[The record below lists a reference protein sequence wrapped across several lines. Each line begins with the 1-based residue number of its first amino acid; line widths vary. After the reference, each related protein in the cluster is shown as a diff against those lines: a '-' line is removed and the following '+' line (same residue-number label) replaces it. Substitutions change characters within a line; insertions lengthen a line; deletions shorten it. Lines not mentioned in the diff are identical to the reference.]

1 MAAFIH
7 IGAAKC
13 GSSAIQT
20 YFSQF
25 PEGPC
30 IDGETYTYCCL
41 AKGKVLMPRMV
52 AASARQ
58 CILGYVNS
66 SISETLSIDEI
77 RRMKDETS
85 VLDGKLIVS
94 QERWMCDLKD
104 QEMRGQIL
112 EIVRGDRGRQLH
124 LVGFVR
130 PPVKWIN
137 SAWWQW
143 GVWDGAI
150 DKDEWIDDMIKRARW
165 SEYFDIY
172 QRDSGIS
179 RVTLMPIRKNVVD
192 QFAEVAMI
200 SRRAE
205 MDRKANTA
213 LPAEVLEMLLKSKR
227 IRCDPHDSFPDF
239 VSLRA
244 LGNSPFCYTPAPWG
258 LTMSQVKRII
268 DETRDS
274 ILSLMPNLSAC
285 DQACVAADPS
295 WWDADYYSH
304 HFQERQELA
313 DIEQFDDK
321 ISRIQ
326 NLSEDLLVK
335 LIDAM
340 KLLGRNGLLDKLP

>member
-1 MAAFIH
+1 MTAFIH

-13 GSSAIQT
+13 GSSAIQA

-41 AKGKVLMPRMV
+41 DQDKVSMPRAIV
-52 AASARQ
+52 ASARQ
-58 CILGYVNS
+58 TLLGYVNS
-66 SISETLSIDEI
+66 NIGKTISCGELQ
-77 RRMKDETS
+77 RMKDEASMIEGRLIMSQETWMHDFVDPKFRYR
-85 VLDGKLIVS
+85 VLDIA
-94 QERWMCDLKD
+94 
-104 QEMRGQIL
+104 RGNK
-112 EIVRGDRGRQLH
+112 GRAVH

-130 PPVKWIN
+130 PPVTWIN

-143 GVWDGAI
+143 AAWASAI
-150 DKDEWIDDMIKRARW
+150 DKDEWINDMINCVEW
-165 SEYFDIY
+165 SNFYDKF
-172 QRDSGIS
+172 QRDPDIS
-179 RVTLMPIRKNVVD
+179 SVTFMPIRENVVD

-205 MDRKANTA
+205 MDIKANTA
-213 LPAEVLEMLLKSKR
+213 LPAEVLEILLRSNR
-227 IRCDPHDSFPDF
+227 LRCHEDDCFPDF
-239 VSLRA
+239 VALRA
-244 LGNSPFCYTPAPWG
+244 LSGSPFRYTPPPWA
-258 LTMSQVKRII
+258 LTMSQIKRII
-268 DETRDS
+268 DGTRDS
-274 ILSLMPNLSAC
+274 ILSLLPNLSAC

-304 HFQERQELA
+304 HAQESQELV
-313 DIEQFDDK
+313 DIERLEGK
-321 ISRIQ
+321 ISRVQ